1 MNEYEENAKFASLC
15 VALAASEKCETW
27 SDKQIEDE
35 AHRIMD
41 KEPTTQ
47 K

>member
-1 MNEYEENAKFASLC
+1 MNEYDENAKFASLC
-15 VALAASEKCETW
+15 LALAASARCETW

-41 KEPTTQ
+41 KESTTR